1 MKSQRRTTHSARRR
15 GVAATE
21 LGLVLPLLMMIVLG
35 AIDFGRFAYAYI
47 AVTNAA
53 RAGAGFGILHPYT
66 ATSESTWRANVRSA
80 AVDELRTVIDG
91 STFTDD
97 DVTVT
102 TSRVIESDGLQRIT
116 VTVAFPFQT
125 LVPWPGIP
133 NRVPLTRPIVMRVIR

>member
-1 MKSQRRTTHSARRR
+1 MNTNRRTIHPSRHR

-21 LGLVLPLLMMIVLG
+21 LALVLPVLMMIVLG

-53 RAGAGFGILHPYT
+53 RAAAGFGILHPYT
-66 ATSESTWRANVRSA
+66 ATSEANWQANVRAA

-91 STFTDD
+91 SNLTDN

-102 TSRVIESDGLQRIT
+102 TARVIEGDGLQRIT
-116 VTVAFPFQT
+116 VTVSLPFQT

-133 NRVPLTRPIVMRVIR
+133 NQVPLTRPIVMRVIR